1 MCVIVIVFF
10 WGPVT
15 GVQTSSPPVNKMS
28 TVTHP
33 FVLRLCGT
41 WSLLTWRF
49 VVLDEDLKEIPY
61 KYNAFCSFFPSPGLS
76 GQPADI
82 EKRKEVFGANLI
94 PPKKPK
100 TFLQLVWEAL
110 QDVTLIILE
119 VAAVVS
125 LGLSFFRPPEAERD
139 RKQHF
144 IIILLIL
151 LHYHVVTNVYQPINV
166 LLSFWKKKKNCL
178 FSLLHLFN
186 SFSLCWI
193 IMKCPHLSFLHCIY
207 LFVCALH
214 CVWAMV
220 WCDKLRWLVVVMIF
234 LN

>member
-1 MCVIVIVFF
+1 MWHLIFF
-10 WGPVT
+10 D
-15 GVQTSSPPVNKMS
+15 VNICS
-28 TVTHP
+28 
-33 FVLRLCGT
+33 
-41 WSLLTWRF
+41 
-49 VVLDEDLKEIPY
+49 LDEDLKEIPY
-61 KYNAFCSFFPSPGLS
+61 KWNAFCPFFPSPGLS

-82 EKRKEVFGANLI
+82 EKRKDVFGANLI

-125 LGLSFFRPPEAERD
+125 LGLSFFRPPEADRD
-139 RKQHF
+139 SKQHF
-144 IIILLIL
+144 IIILHIL

-166 LLSFWKKKKNCL
+166 LLSFCKKITCL

-207 LFVCALH
+207 LSQSVHFIVSEQWDDVISCG
-214 CVWAMV
+214 
-220 WCDKLRWLVVVMIF
+220 D
-234 LN
+234 